1 MSCTELKLKRLN
13 ERGLIVAHGAISLRL
28 TKVLAI
34 RVLFPMTSP
43 TDSEAIRSVIEGQ
56 LQAFQRDDAI
66 AAFSF
71 ASPAIQDQFGS
82 PETFM
87 QMVKTG
93 YRPVYRPRS
102 ILFDKMTTVEGMPAQ
117 KVILLSEADQL
128 VVALYL
134 MQQQP
139 NQSWRIHGCFLMP
152 ASEQTAEEPE

>member
-1 MSCTELKLKRLN
+1 MEIKFSGLEIGLWRTTTQFPITE
-13 ERGLIVAHGAISLRL
+13 
-28 TKVLAI
+28 TMTI
-34 RVLFPMTSP
+34 RILFPMTSP

-71 ASPAIQDQFGS
+71 ASPAIQEQFGS
-82 PETFM
+82 PATFM

-102 ILFDKMTTVEGMPAQ
+102 ILFDEITTVEGLPAQ
-117 KVILLSEADQL
+117 KVLLLSEADEL

-134 MQQQP
+134 MQQQS

-152 ASEQTAEEPE
+152 ASGQTVEESE